1 MVNSSWLLSIVIFLP
16 LVGAIVIG
24 FAPTRWA
31 RQLALVA
38 SLATWVVSLWLAV
51 AFTTMGSGGSI
62 PPLGSTTNP
71 NDFEFV
77 QQFNWI
83 PLFGI
88 QYKLGVDGLSLALV
102 VLTTTLTWISILAS
116 FAPIQTRI
124 KEYMISFLILE
135 VGMLG
140 VFLALDTFLF
150 YIFWEVVL
158 VPMYL
163 IIGIWGGANRIYA
176 TIKFVLYTLVGSLL
190 MLVAVLATA
199 FAYQSAHG
207 GVWAGAFDFIALRE
221 YAGTTGFADGL
232 QLLSFAAFF
241 LAFAIKVPMFPFH
254 TWLPDAHV
262 EAPTAGSVILAGVLL
277 KLGGFGLI
285 RYCLQLYPDAAHTYA
300 PLIVI
305 LSLIAIIYGAI
316 VAMVQPDLKKLV
328 AYSSVSHMGFV
339 TLGIFVFQEQAM
351 DGAIL
356 QMINHGLIT
365 GALFLL
371 VGVIYE
377 RTHDRTIAKLGGAAA
392 LIPVWTVTFGFFVF
406 ASAGLPGLSGFVG
419 EFLALVGTFVAN
431 PWAAAVAT
439 FVMIL
444 SAAYLLWMFQ
454 RVALGEPSAFLL
466 GLKHHL
472 TDMTPTEILTLAPLG
487 AMVVVFGLFPGILL
501 DLIASPTEVAL
512 HSAGLGVAI
521 AVDPVLVILCLGI
534 VVAIVAARVLAVM
547 RGPGDEE
554 SSSALTPESARG

>member
-1 MVNSSWLLSIVIFLP
+1 MGIPWLSLVIFVP
-16 LVGAIVIG
+16 LIGAIVIG
-24 FAPTRWA
+24 FAPARWA
-31 RQLALVA
+31 RQLALFT
-38 SLATWVVSLWLAV
+38 SLAAWIVSLQV
-51 AFTTMGSGGSI
+51 AMQFSAAPDLTRGPSASGFQMI
-62 PPLGSTTNP
+62 EAL
-71 NDFEFV
+71 
-77 QQFNWI
+77 NWI

-88 QYKLGVDGLSLALV
+88 QYKVGVDGLSLALV

-150 YIFWEVVL
+150 YIFFEVVL

-199 FAYQSAHG
+199 FAYQGAHG
-207 GVWAGAFDFIALRE
+207 GNWTGAFDFIALRD

-300 PLIVI
+300 PLIIV

-316 VAMVQPDLKKLV
+316 VAAVQPDLKKLV

-356 QMINHGLIT
+356 QMVNHGLIT

-392 LIPVWTVTFGFFVF
+392 LMPIWAATFGFFVF

-419 EFLALVGTFVAN
+419 EFLTLLGTFVAN

-444 SAAYLLWMFQ
+444 AAVYLLWMFQ
-454 RVALGEPSAFLL
+454 RVVLGEPSEFLL

-487 AMVVVFGLFPGILL
+487 AMVVVFGLFPGVLL
-501 DLIASPTEVAL
+501 DLVGSSTTTAL
-512 HSAGLGVAI
+512 QKVDGRPAVV
-521 AVDPVLVILCLGI
+521 VDPWVVVIGLGI
-534 VVAIVAARVLAVM
+534 VVAIIAARFLAVL
-547 RGPGDEE
+547 RGPGAGAPDDEQT
-554 SSSALTPESARG
+554 SALTPEGARG